1 MSFVK
6 ILEDPKL
13 PRRSG
18 KTIMLAMHYVQL
30 VLDNPGK
37 QVKVEDHHYSQQA
50 DRDLFVLVHN
60 VLSTLGIDFSCDK
73 KSQTFMNT
81 GRLERINYPS
91 AASCIQE
98 ETIMQ
103 WENSRRGLPGNIIY

>member
-6 ILEDPKL
+6 ILEDPQL

-37 QVKVEDHHYSQQA
+37 RVMVDDHHYSQQA

-91 AASCIQE
+91 ADFCIQV
-98 ETIMQ
+98 ETIVQ
-103 WENSRRGLPGNIIY
+103 WENSRRGRPDNIIY